1 MLKNLLIFLSITCV
15 YFAALIIL
23 NNFGVS
29 DFFNVVI
36 CSFILGITLRTA
48 IPHYLIYLLMMMTIG
63 SIYFVLNNFALLNIM
78 CLSLFLGIS
87 SCSILLQFWP
97 NLFKAP
103 STLLKLKL
111 N

>member
-36 CSFILGITLRTA
+36 CSFILGITLRTV

-63 SIYFVLNNFALLNIM
+63 SIYFVLNDFALLNIM
-78 CLSLFLGIS
+78 CLSLVLGILI
-87 SCSILLQFWP
+87 CSILFQLWP
-97 NLFKAP
+97 HIVKTP

>member
-36 CSFILGITLRTA
+36 CSFILGITLR
-48 IPHYLIYLLMMMTIG
+48 HRDSSLSYLFTNDDDHWQYL
-63 SIYFVLNNFALLNIM
+63 FRAE
-78 CLSLFLGIS
+78 
-87 SCSILLQFWP
+87 
-97 NLFKAP
+97 
-103 STLLKLKL
+103 
-111 N
+111 